1 MKLMHLEQLKGLQ
14 VYEAI
19 IQPAIITLC
28 MSQGHVECEG
38 PNNRIYKF
46 HGNLKVGKDQ
56 LVPIEPEQILLR
68 GARLRNT
75 DHVHGTVIAMYSTYM
90 STVC

>member
-1 MKLMHLEQLKGLQ
+1 MTYVRSRMNQSSLLL
-14 VYEAI
+14 
-19 IQPAIITLC
+19 
-28 MSQGHVECEG
+28 QGHVECEG
-38 PNNRIYKF
+38 PNNKIYKF

-75 DHVHGTVIAMYSTYM
+75 NHVHGMN
-90 STVC
+90 